1 MSRNIIPVAPGVTI
15 EDARGKANCPSL
27 GVVNLVRQKD
37 GSLIPMLRTWKPW
50 VKLTV
55 DLPEK
60 LGIELSYRTLR
71 TLILAGFVDARAITP
86 RQTLVNVGSLF
97 AHFDNVRDP
106 EFWTPERVRAWED
119 ANALKL

>member
-1 MSRNIIPVAPGVTI
+1 MSRNIIPVAPGVSI
-15 EDARGKANCPSL
+15 EDARGKAHVPSL

-37 GSLIPMLRTWKPW
+37 GSLIPMLRTWKPY

-60 LGIELSYRTLR
+60 LGLDLTYRTLR

-97 AHFDNVRDP
+97 AHFDAVRDP
-106 EFWTPERVRAWED
+106 EFWTPERVKAWED